1 VGTID
6 LQIEDLLLDAENP
19 RFVRGSS
26 QRDTNRT
33 LPQTLP
39 IVQLEPHSV
48 PATISIRITN

>member
-26 QRDTNRT
+26 QRDTNRN

-39 IVQLEPHSV
+39 IVQLESHCA